1 LPGGHRVMRS
11 GYIQQLARFAT
22 GALTLLLVQGFCV
35 QRSAWAGCGHLTV
48 SHSDPGQLRSILD
61 TLLDEVAGPLSDKKP
76 LPERSRPCSGAFCS
90 GQPGTPAVPAGAFDR
105 QGDSWAWCANHSGTL
120 PTLYSFDSSGSA
132 SADAVIRSSGIFHPP
147 RLLAC
152 FS

>member
-1 LPGGHRVMRS
+1 VLKPG
-11 GYIQQLARFAT
+11 YFQQLARFAT

-35 QRSAWAGCGHLTV
+35 QRSAWAGCSHVAV
-48 SHSDPGQLRSILD
+48 SQNDPGQVPSILD
-61 TLLDEVAGPLSDKKP
+61 TLLNDVAGPLSDKKP

-90 GQPGTPAVPAGAFDR
+90 GQPGTPAGPAGAFDR

-120 PTLYSFDSSGSA
+120 TTLHCFHSSESA
-132 SADAVIRSSGIFHPP
+132 TAAAVVCSSRIFHPP
-147 RLLAC
+147 RLLTR

>member
-1 LPGGHRVMRS
+1 VLKPG
-11 GYIQQLARFAT
+11 YFQQLARFAS
-22 GALTLLLVQGFCV
+22 GALALLLVQGFCA
-35 QRSAWAGCGHLTV
+35 QRSAWAGCSHVAV
-48 SHSDPGQLRSILD
+48 SQNDPGQVPSILD
-61 TLLDEVAGPLSDKKP
+61 TLLNDVAGPSSDRNP